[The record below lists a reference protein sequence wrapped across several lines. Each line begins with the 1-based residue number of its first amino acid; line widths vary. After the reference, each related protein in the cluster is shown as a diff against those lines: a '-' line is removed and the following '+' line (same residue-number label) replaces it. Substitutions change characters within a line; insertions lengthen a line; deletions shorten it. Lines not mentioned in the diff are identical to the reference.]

1 MLFKE
6 DLLARLEA
14 ILFVSVEPL
23 SEGRIG
29 ELLGLAG
36 EELQEII
43 QEYGQSLDLPGR
55 GIRLAA
61 IGGGYK
67 LETKASCWEA
77 VEAAA
82 RPQGGMLSRAALETL
97 AIIAYRQPVTRAEV
111 ESIRGVNSDAM
122 FYRLLDRELITE
134 VGRKE
139 VPGHPNLYGTTQN
152 FLLQLGLSSLKD
164 LPPLDE
170 FKEELLTQDELDESN
185 QSLPV
190 EIRLMEEVANEEV

>member
-14 ILFVSVEPL
+14 ILFVSVDPL

-29 ELLGLAG
+29 ELLGLQG
-36 EELQEII
+36 DELEEILK
-43 QEYGQSLDLPGR
+43 EYGQSLDLPGR
-55 GIRLAA
+55 GIRLAS

-67 LETKASCWEA
+67 LETKASCWDA

-82 RPQGGMLSRAALETL
+82 RPQGGQLSRAALETL

-152 FLLQLGLSSLKD
+152 FLLQLGLGSLEA
-164 LPPLDE
+164 LPPLEE
-170 FKEELLTQDELDESN
+170 FKEELLTQEELDESN
-185 QSLPV
+185 ASLSV
-190 EIRLMEEVANEEV
+190 EIRLTEDNGSGEA